1 MKRYIFYFALI
12 LFFFGAN
19 AESQTFA
26 QGNLQSAINQY
37 IAKQA
42 KADGSSEYKEAR
54 KVLTG
59 DLDGDGD
66 RDAVMQYTLEG
77 AGGGNNWS
85 QMIAIFINNKGAYK
99 FAGEEVVGGKFS
111 VYTST
116 LASVGRGV
124 ITISTETC
132 AELPQGICE
141 NPKKG
146 TAKFL
151 FRQGKLV
158 KG

>member
-1 MKRYIFYFALI
+1 MNKYIFYFALM
-12 LFFFGAN
+12 LFFFGIST
-19 AESQTFA
+19 ERGIFA

-42 KADGSSEYKEAR
+42 KADGSSEYKNAR

-66 RDAVMQYTLEG
+66 KDAVVQFSLEG

-85 QMIAIFINNKGAYK
+85 QMMAVFINNKGIYK
-99 FAGEEVVGGKFS
+99 FAGEEVVGGKFFD
-111 VYTST
+111 YTST
-116 LASVGRGV
+116 LSNVGKGI
-124 ITISTETC
+124 ITLNTETC
-132 AELPQGICE
+132 AEPPQGLCE

-146 TAKFL
+146 VAKFL
-151 FRQGKLV
+151 FKQGKLV